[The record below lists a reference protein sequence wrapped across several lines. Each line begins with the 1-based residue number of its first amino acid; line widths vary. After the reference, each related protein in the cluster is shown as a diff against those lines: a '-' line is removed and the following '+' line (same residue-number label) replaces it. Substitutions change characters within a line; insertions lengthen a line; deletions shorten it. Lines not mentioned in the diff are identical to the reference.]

1 MSSHSRVRCAQQ
13 CDLVEFVVV
22 EKLLLRRCSTVES
35 PVSVPGFCPRPW
47 FLSLIYRPLG
57 GGNEGISNQQQ
68 PLHRTAPGDPPK
80 KKLVPKGILSTCFS
94 HLGWVLNAIFVI
106 SQSMGMH
113 GFVFITG
120 TIGPEKGPEAPR
132 TPNSVFPRHRNRSWP

>member
-1 MSSHSRVRCAQQ
+1 M
-13 CDLVEFVVV
+13 

-94 HLGWVLNAIFVI
+94 HLGWVLNAIFI
-106 SQSMGMH
+106 DLRAPYYR
-113 GFVFITG
+113 
-120 TIGPEKGPEAPR
+120 GPTQVQVATVVALG
-132 TPNSVFPRHRNRSWP
+132 SY